1 MRVDSKSMPAVLL
14 GGAGNALSVARALW
28 RTGIT
33 VDILADGRA
42 ESIARHSRAC
52 RRYVRPV
59 DAEAVAEEWMT
70 WLLNESAP
78 AVLLPC
84 SDEGIEFIAR
94 RREALGAAGHYP
106 VEANDQALLN
116 MLDKAC
122 TYEIA
127 HGAGIPAPRTM
138 TVSTTAEI
146 EELDFTF
153 PCGIKPV
160 HSHLFARHFDTAAK
174 GVTVATADAAQR
186 VLSPIVEAGY
196 SMLLTEVIP
205 GADDQYRSYY
215 TYIDR
220 HGDPLLHFTKRKL
233 RQYPIHFGLGSYHLT
248 EWNAEV
254 ARLGLHFALA
264 ARLRGLVSVEFK
276 QDERDGQLKLIECN
290 PRFTDA
296 NEQVRAAGIDLA
308 LVGYNRVRGLPLP
321 PVNSFRDHLAM
332 WFPFNDLRALREYR
346 RHGELTTAAWLKT
359 LAHRQARSAF
369 WWRDPKPSSVIWRE
383 NASVVARKLPR
394 RSRLAPAPP
403 AGPERDPFEAA
414 E

>member
-42 ESIARHSRAC
+42 ESIARYSRAC

-94 RREALGAAGHYP
+94 RREALRAAGHYP
-106 VEANDQALLN
+106 IEANDQALLN

-153 PCGIKPV
+153 PCAIKPV

-359 LAHRQARSAF
+359 LAHRQARSVF

-394 RSRLAPAPP
+394 RSRLAPAQP